1 MKILFLLYKKCLNKL
16 QIIKKKTGCLST
28 KKLMNLVKKNNEI
41 FKGDNHQDCHE
52 FCIWLLNELND
63 ILKKKSNFFI

>member
-1 MKILFLLYKKCLNKL
+1 
-16 QIIKKKTGCLST
+16 
-28 KKLMNLVKKNNEI
+28 MNLVKKNNEI